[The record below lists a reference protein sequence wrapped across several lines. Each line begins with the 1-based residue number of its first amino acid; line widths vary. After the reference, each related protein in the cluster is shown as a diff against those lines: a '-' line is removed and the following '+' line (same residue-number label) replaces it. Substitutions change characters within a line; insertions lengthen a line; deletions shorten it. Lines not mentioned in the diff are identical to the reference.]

1 VQWGVRDEM
10 TCERCGEQCEEWAR
24 LQPATGPGP
33 RKEKDGMA
41 PKERETCF
49 LVLETHLSVES
60 DQHPTIKLEL
70 WCEMTLWRLCGEN
83 IPEECLLFSL
93 DRVKGCRSRAYVQPK
108 RDQEAGPAT
117 MRMGRWDL
125 STRLD
130 RPHSCAKDVGEDWQL
145 GSWIWMGGG

>member
-1 VQWGVRDEM
+1 
-10 TCERCGEQCEEWAR
+10 
-24 LQPATGPGP
+24 
-33 RKEKDGMA
+33 
-41 PKERETCF
+41 
-49 LVLETHLSVES
+49 
-60 DQHPTIKLEL
+60 
-70 WCEMTLWRLCGEN
+70 MTLWRLCGEN